1 MKTFLQKLGLSCPI
15 IQAPMAGTAP
25 PKLAAAV
32 CNAGGL
38 GSIAVGAT
46 DVHGARMQIQQT
58 RALTDRAFNVNF
70 FCHAPAQHDPVK
82 QSDWLKQL
90 GPIFDQFNT
99 VPPVKLTEIYSTFL
113 TDDAMLQMVLDECP
127 TVISFHFGLP
137 SADKIKALK
146 DKGII
151 LFATAI
157 TLNDALDAQAAGID
171 AIVAQ
176 GWEAG
181 GHRGI
186 IDPTSDDTRLGTLAL
201 TRILASNLFVP
212 VIAAGGIMD
221 GAGIRAAL
229 NVGATCAQLGTA
241 FINTDHSLAD
251 DAYRSALQSDA
262 AHNTVMTPVLSGRP
276 ARCLANEFTKWDNA
290 TDYTDIPDYPI
301 AYDAAKSLI
310 AAAKVAGNPY
320 YGAQWAGQGAPLS
333 RKMPVSELMKILKSE
348 LDTST

>member
-1 MKTFLQKLGLSCPI
+1 MNNFLTHMGMTCPI

-46 DVHGARMQIQQT
+46 DVDGGRAQIHAT

-70 FCHAPAQHDPVK
+70 FCHSPAKNDAVK
-82 QSDWLKQL
+82 QSNWLKRL
-90 GPIFDQFNT
+90 EPTFSQFNADT
-99 VPPVKLTEIYSTFL
+99 PNVLSEIYTTFL
-113 TDDAMLQMVLDECP
+113 TDDAKFQMVMDECP
-127 TVISFHFGLP
+127 PVVSFHFGLP
-137 SADKIKALK
+137 SQVKINALK

-151 LFATAI
+151 LFSTAI
-157 TLNDALDAQAAGID
+157 TLADAKDAQSAGID
-171 AIVAQ
+171 AVVAQ

-186 IDPTSDDTRLGTLAL
+186 IDPKSTDTRLGTFAL
-201 TRILASNLFVP
+201 THILSKNLDIP

-221 GAGIRAAL
+221 GAGIHAAMKL
-229 NVGATCAQLGTA
+229 GASCVQMGTA
-241 FINTDHSLAD
+241 FIDTDHSLAD
-251 DAYRSALQSDA
+251 ADYRTALKSDA
-262 AHNTVMTPVLSGRP
+262 AQNTVMTPVLSGRP
-276 ARCLANEFTKWDNA
+276 ARCLANLFTNWDGVIEH
-290 TDYTDIPDYPI
+290 TYIPDYPI

-310 AAAKVAGNPY
+310 SAAKAAGNPY

-333 RKMPVSELMKILKSE
+333 RPLSVVDLMKTLKSE
-348 LDTST
+348 LDAAQ

>member
-1 MKTFLQKLGLSCPI
+1 
-15 IQAPMAGTAP
+15 MAGTAP

-46 DVHGARMQIQQT
+46 DVDGARAQIHQT
-58 RALTDRAFNVNF
+58 RALTDRPFNVNF
-70 FCHAPAQHDPVK
+70 FCHAPARHDAQK
-82 QSDWLKQL
+82 QSAWLQRL
-90 GPIFDQFNT
+90 APDFAHLDAT
-99 VPPVKLTEIYSTFL
+99 PPAELSEIYSTFL
-113 TDDAMLQMVLDECP
+113 TDDAKFQMVLDECP
-127 TVISFHFGLP
+127 AVVSFHFGLP
-137 SADKIKALK
+137 SLDKINALK
-146 DKGII
+146 NKGII

-157 TLNDALDAQAAGID
+157 TLKDALDAQAAGID

-186 IDPTSDDTRLGTLAL
+186 INPTSPDTRLGTFAL
-201 TRILASNLFVP
+201 TRILAENLFVP

-229 NVGATCAQLGTA
+229 NIGASFAQMGTA

-251 DAYRSALQSDA
+251 PAYRAALTSDA

-276 ARCLANEFTKWDNA
+276 ARCLANAFTDKDRE

-310 AAAKVAGNPY
+310 GAAKAAGNPNF
-320 YGAQWAGQGAPLS
+320 GAQWAGQGAPLS
-333 RKMPVSELMKILKSE
+333 RAMSVTDMMEALKSE
-348 LDTST
+348 LDNTQ